1 MPNLIFPFLALLG
14 FTVVFI
20 IYHYTEK
27 RNWRQS
33 LKMRILELQRTHNNE
48 LDQIE
53 QDVRQLSDLLE
64 KYHSS
69 KSI

>member
-27 RNWRQS
+27 RKWQQS
-33 LKMRILELQRTHNNE
+33 LKMRILELQRLHNRE
-48 LDQIE
+48 LEQIE
-53 QDVRQLSDLLE
+53 QDVRQLSDLLD
-64 KYHSS
+64 KYQSS
-69 KSI
+69 KI